1 MVAASKQAEIDIVF
15 IQTQPLEWLHLPR
28 IWYNMVKQCQTC
40 VPTSLSDSLLRVTG
54 MVQRHVIIQRL
65 IGGACMSL
73 PCVCVMT
80 NYKGLSDGYIWFMM
94 SAPRVHYRF
103 DMDKAHYD
111 MVKYCHS
118 NHQSE
123 VACAA
128 SCLDFT
134 KILIALSSGPR
145 RNRIERLPLLTW
157 SFQSKVLFPLLVR
170 VVENCLWGWCD
181 VTCLKRSCLWP
192 KVKWGFENW
201 SEA

>member
-1 MVAASKQAEIDIVF
+1 
-15 IQTQPLEWLHLPR
+15 
-28 IWYNMVKQCQTC
+28 
-40 VPTSLSDSLLRVTG
+40 
-54 MVQRHVIIQRL
+54 
-65 IGGACMSL
+65 
-73 PCVCVMT
+73 
-80 NYKGLSDGYIWFMM
+80 MM

-103 DMDKAHYD
+103 DMDKAHDD
-111 MVKYCHS
+111 MVKYCHF

-170 VVENCLWGWCD
+170 GVENCLWGWCD
-181 VTCLKRSCLWP
+181 VTGLKRSGLWP

-201 SEA
+201 SEASWCVMVRERQGAGTVFETLSASPSHPTQATYNSKPVVQDTSPIEVHCQPSNVSLLPGVNTS

>member
-28 IWYNMVKQCQTC
+28 IWYDMVKQCQTC
-40 VPTSLSDSLLRVTG
+40 VPIYKPLRLSFESDRDGSKT
-54 MVQRHVIIQRL
+54 RHPDALDWRCVS
-65 IGGACMSL
+65 MSL
-73 PCVCVMT
+73 PCVCVCVSWPIRV
-80 NYKGLSDGYIWFMM
+80 YRFMM
-94 SAPRVHYRF
+94 SAPRAHYRF

-111 MVKYCHS
+111 MVKYCHF

-134 KILIALSSGPR
+134 KILIALSSDPR
-145 RNRIERLPLLTW
+145 RNRIERRPLGTW

-170 VVENCLWGWCD
+170 GVENCLWGWCD
-181 VTCLKRSCLWP
+181 VTCFKRSCLWP